1 MLFTRRVVA
10 ECEICQLEKQTTLPF
25 PVRKTW
31 MATEKLLIHT
41 DVCGG
46 KLKVCRD
53 IKFDERWNWDKNKLF
68 ENIKEESGELLEN
81 ERIDDIHVRGTRSL
95 AEIYERRN
103 VAVLE
108 PVGKDDGAEKVDET
122 AYRSIIGCLMFL
134 TSTRPDIM
142 FPISLL
148 SRFLHCTSE
157 LHYIAAKRI
166 LRLINGTLDHDLK
179 FEKIEKL
186 FLHGYSDSD
195 WAVGSLDD
203 MRSTSGYFFSFGF
216 GCFSWSSTKQDVVV
230 QTTAEAEYVTTALA
244 VNQTLWLRKLLTDLK
259 MTQQEATIT
268 GVQLAD
274 ILTKGLPRSRFEVL
288 REKIRVCSKNSK
300 EE

>member
-108 PVGKDDGAEKVDET
+108 PVGSTTIGVKWVYRTKLNIDGSANKHKTRLVVKGYAQLYGVDYSE
-122 AYRSIIGCLMFL
+122 MFTPVAML
-134 TSTRPDIM
+134 DTI
-142 FPISLL
+142 
-148 SRFLHCTSE
+148 RFL
-157 LHYIAAKRI
+157 LAFAAQ
-166 LRLINGTLDHDLK
+166 
-179 FEKIEKL
+179 
-186 FLHGYSDSD
+186 
-195 WAVGSLDD
+195 
-203 MRSTSGYFFSFGF
+203 
-216 GCFSWSSTKQDVVV
+216 KQ
-230 QTTAEAEYVTTALA
+230 
-244 VNQTLWLRKLLTDLK
+244 
-259 MTQQEATIT
+259 
-268 GVQLAD
+268 
-274 ILTKGLPRSRFEVL
+274 
-288 REKIRVCSKNSK
+288 
-300 EE
+300 